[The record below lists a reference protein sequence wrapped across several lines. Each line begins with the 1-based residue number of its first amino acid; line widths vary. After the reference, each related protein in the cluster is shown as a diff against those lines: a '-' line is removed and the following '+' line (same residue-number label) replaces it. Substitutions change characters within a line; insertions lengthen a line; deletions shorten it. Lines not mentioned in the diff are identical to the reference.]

1 MFSKKDKKDKK
12 DRSLN
17 ISAPNDTTLYGV
29 RVRKLPIAK
38 YIRLIHTAEELPQLL
53 IGKVFP
59 GQNIGNI
66 VQYLKNLNKDNL
78 IDLITRL
85 LAVVPEEL
93 MGLLSELLDIPR
105 ERLFED
111 SPDALSPKELL
122 EIISAF
128 WNLNDMTDFFGIARR
143 LAGQVKAASFGSS
156 AGLPSPRASASQNR
170 S

>member
-1 MFSKKDKKDKK
+1 MFSKKDNKNK
-12 DRSLN
+12 SLN

-38 YIRLIHTAEELPQLL
+38 YIRFLHTAEELPQLL

-59 GQNIGNI
+59 GQNVGDIMH
-66 VQYLKNLNKDNL
+66 YLKSLTKDNL

-93 MGLLSELLDIPR
+93 MGLLSDLLDIPC
-105 ERLFED
+105 ERLLED

-128 WNLNDMTDFFGIARR
+128 WDLNDMTDFFVTARR
-143 LAGQVKAASFGSS
+143 LAGRVKAASSGSNVGS
-156 AGLPSPRASASQNR
+156 PLPRASASQNR

>member
-1 MFSKKDKKDKK
+1 MFSKKDKK

-38 YIRLIHTAEELPQLL
+38 YIRLLHTAEELPQLL

-59 GQNIGNI
+59 EQNIGDI
-66 VQYLKNLNKDNL
+66 MLYLKNLNKDNL

-93 MGLLSELLDIPR
+93 MGLLSELFDIPR
-105 ERLFED
+105 ERLLED
-111 SPDALSPKELL
+111 NPDSLSPKELL
-122 EIISAF
+122 EIICAF
-128 WNLNDMTDFFGIARR
+128 WDLNDMTDFFGIARR
-143 LAGQVKAASFGSS
+143 LAGQVKTTFIGSN
-156 AGLPSPRASASQNR
+156 AGSPPLRASAFQNQ